1 MADDAD
7 AIYAEIERR
16 KQRAKELGVP
26 QLVWGFFET
35 IRYLP
40 SYARDEPPGDKKFV
54 PPFVTE
60 IKKLAEGGLAFSC
73 EGVAY
78 SLAWSG
84 KGSDSYGGYRSRI
97 SSYNGR
103 LALNVA
109 EDRVFELTLLGTQD
123 ESSDEYVPME
133 WSIGNVEAFVEGP
146 WIERVTELTVRIA
159 QHRREVHEADAKKR
173 REDPAKLKDLKD
185 RFGIK

>member
-35 IRYLP
+35 VRSLP
-40 SYARDEPPGDKKFV
+40 SYARDEPPGYKKFV

-60 IKKLAEGGLAFSC
+60 IKKLGERGLAFSY
-73 EGVAY
+73 EGVEY
-78 SLAWSG
+78 SLAWSE
-84 KGSDSYGGYRSRI
+84 KSSDSYGGSRYRI

-103 LALNVA
+103 LALSVA
-109 EDRVFELTLLGTQD
+109 EDRVFELTLFGTQD

-133 WSIGNVEAFVEGP
+133 WTIGNVEAFVEGP
-146 WIERVTELTVRIA
+146 WIERLTELTVKIA
-159 QHRREVHEADAKKR
+159 EHDHEVHEAAAKKR
-173 REDPAKLKDLKD
+173 REDPAKLQDLKD

>member
-35 IRYLP
+35 VKYLP
-40 SYARDEPPGDKKFV
+40 SWASDDRPNDKKFV

-60 IKKLAEGGLAFSC
+60 IKALPEGGLAFSY
-73 EGVAY
+73 EGVGY
-78 SLAWSG
+78 SLAWSE
-84 KGSDSYGGYRSRI
+84 KSNDSYDSYRSRMA
-97 SSYNGR
+97 SYNGR

-109 EDRVFELTLLGTQD
+109 EDRVFELTLFGTQD
-123 ESSDEYVPME
+123 QSSDEYVPME
-133 WSIGNVEAFVEGP
+133 WTIRNVEAFVEGP
-146 WIERVTELTVRIA
+146 WVERITELAVRIT
-159 QHRREVHEADAKKR
+159 QHRREVHEADARKR

>member
-16 KQRAKELGVP
+16 KHRAKELGVP
-26 QLVWGFFET
+26 QLIWSLFET
-35 IRYLP
+35 VRYFP
-40 SYARDEPPGDKKFV
+40 SYARDDPPGYKRFV
-54 PPFVTE
+54 PPFV
-60 IKKLAEGGLAFSC
+60 IRINSLAEGGLVFSY
-73 EGVAY
+73 EGVEY
-78 SLAWSG
+78 SLAWSE
-84 KGSDSYGGYRSRI
+84 KSSDSYGGYRSRI

-109 EDRVFELTLLGTQD
+109 ENRVFELTLFGTQD
-123 ESSDEYVPME
+123 ESTDEYVPME
-133 WSIGNVEAFVEGP
+133 WTIRNVDAFVEGT
-146 WIERVTELTVRIA
+146 WIERLTELASKIA
-159 QHRREVHEADAKKR
+159 QHRQEVHEADAKKR

>member
-103 LALNVA
+103 LALNV
-109 EDRVFELTLLGTQD
+109 
-123 ESSDEYVPME
+123 
-133 WSIGNVEAFVEGP
+133 
-146 WIERVTELTVRIA
+146 
-159 QHRREVHEADAKKR
+159 
-173 REDPAKLKDLKD
+173 
-185 RFGIK
+185 